1 MKKNSDI
8 MLKSPKKESFLFRS
22 QVFIVKTVKISTE
35 ITDWIF
41 SVSIISQI
49 GFCHVKFLTANKTS
63 FDFFF

>member
-1 MKKNSDI
+1 MEKNNNI
-8 MLKSPKKESFLFRS
+8 KFKLPKKESFLFS
-22 QVFIVKTVKISTE
+22 GQVFIVETVKISAK

-41 SVSIISQI
+41 SISIISQI